1 MNLFAH
7 TQAHQMILL
16 GGFWLGQAAYELI
29 CCQMRPLHARLAFA
43 GIPHYAAHMAMLPQP
58 ILQPRFTNSSTWYA
72 QACGK
77 TLPELWLRADQAH
90 PISFQPHENLI
101 PCRLTDSNICPNLRV
116 SFARNQFA
124 LFDLHHPQKNEYN
137 YGRIT
142 CTTKQE
148 VCRIQNEFI
157 YFNKKFINMRGI
169 LFDSHVRSKN
179 IKYIFQKMFSN
190 AAHICGIFL
199 VSLQLG
205 EIPNLSVISLSLAK
219 ESEKLLPPNKLS
231 TF

>member
-1 MNLFAH
+1 MPHIWPCCHSPFSSLVPRIH
-7 TQAHQMILL
+7 PL
-16 GGFWLGQAAYELI
+16 G
-29 CCQMRPLHARLAFA
+29 MRRHVARLCLSC
-43 GIPHYAAHMAMLPQP
+43 GSGRIRLIPFHS
-58 ILQPRFTNSSTWYA
+58 N
-72 QACGK
+72 
-77 TLPELWLRADQAH
+77 
-90 PISFQPHENLI
+90 PHENLI

-205 EIPNLSVISLSLAK
+205 
-219 ESEKLLPPNKLS
+219 
-231 TF
+231 